1 MIRTFADKRTEAL
14 FEAGVAWG
22 VPPDLLRRAK
32 RKQMRHWS
40 LTAMATPS
48 KSSSVTITEA
58 RETMPLPNQRRRI
71 RRPTHPGEML
81 REEYLPDL
89 GLTVAT
95 LANALGVSRQSVN
108 ELVRERRAVSAE
120 MALRLGK
127 LFGMTPEFWLNLQ
140 REVDLWD
147 ASQAIKREIEAI
159 QPLRVA

>member
-1 MIRTFADKRTEAL
+1 MIRTFAEKH
-14 FEAGVAWG
+14 V
-22 VPPDLLRRAK
+22 
-32 RKQMRHWS
+32 
-40 LTAMATPS
+40 
-48 KSSSVTITEA
+48 EA

-95 LANALGVSRQSVN
+95 LANAIGVSRQSVN

-120 MALRLGK
+120 MALRLGT
-127 LFGMTPEFWLNLQ
+127 LFRTSPEMWLNLQ

-147 ASQAIKREIEAI
+147 AEQRIKKELTKIRPFPVE
-159 QPLRVA
+159 